1 MTQPI
6 IESQR
11 FKNHRQRRDASGL
24 EVVPRM
30 STLPSRE
37 EVVEKVRRIVE
48 DHYQEKKDK
57 LEKIYEGYRKE
68 IEKAFMEAAKKFPEK
83 LTS

>member
-1 MTQPI
+1 
-6 IESQR
+6 
-11 FKNHRQRRDASGL
+11 
-24 EVVPRM
+24 M